1 MYNYWDL
8 GNLDIILIFYLFNS
22 SLLVYILVQVFI
34 FFLVILA
41 Y

>member
-8 GNLDIILIFYLFNS
+8 GNLDIILISYLFNS

-34 FFLVILA
+34 FFLVILT